1 MVLTAGVGAS
11 TKKALLLKEVLLK
24 VMEIVEDSGAQLALP
39 TEIHYVSATEPIDD
53 NQVTT

>member
-1 MVLTAGVGAS
+1 MVAIDILPAEIG
-11 TKKALLLKEVLLK
+11 EDVLRK